1 MLQQMGAIPEN
12 MMEGFILVRDIK
24 CVLLHS
30 VQQVF
35 IILSW
40 PTSNLVSSWNLM
52 RYAMYSLR
60 FSTFIDLDLH
70 V

>member
-1 MLQQMGAIPEN
+1 MLQQMGAIPGN
-12 MMEGFILVRDIK
+12 MMEGFILVRDTK

-35 IILSW
+35 IIISR
-40 PTSNLVSSWNLM
+40 PTSWNLM
-52 RYAMYSLR
+52 RYAMYSLS